1 MHLFFSC
8 QRLIAKAGS
17 KSIHSILNT
26 QTVFIIFLRARQ
38 CFQLSRILSFKI
50 NKYINK
56 SENTATGISKLPA
69 TVAKI
74 SPADNLHL
82 FGPETRLR
90 AHNRYCACAQVCES
104 IKIPLE
110 AERNKNAT
118 KTLLNGGKISQKLTA
133 STLKCWPS
141 FPRSA
146 ALFLEV
152 EEKIKWLHKVQSLA
166 TQCQKSPAWNYYSFA
181 YKKIV
186 QKNSHD
192 TQITTKSRIEICS
205 CRKYRYRSI

>member
-8 QRLIAKAGS
+8 QRLIAKAG
-17 KSIHSILNT
+17 SILNT

-56 SENTATGISKLPA
+56 SENTATGISKLAA

-118 KTLLNGGKISQKLTA
+118 KTLLNGRKISQKLTA

-152 EEKIKWLHKVQSLA
+152 GEKIKWLHKVQFSA

-181 YKKIV
+181 CKKNCT
-186 QKNSHD
+186 KKFARHSNHD
-192 TQITTKSRIEICS
+192 
-205 CRKYRYRSI
+205 